1 MGQEE
6 ISVVNTII
14 DIIENHPSFGKE
26 NIKNYLKRYKI
37 TIRTDEFEKL
47 YKYAKERWMNNQGKI
62 GNTSKANKGTETEK
76 VIEKLNEGKSQREV
90 AKELG
95 ITRSAVQYHLRK
107 EKTMGKNKEIQVL
120 HPSHYN
126 TR

>member
-6 ISVVNTII
+6 INIVNTII

-37 TIRTDEFEKL
+37 IIRTDEFEKL

-62 GNTSKANKGTETEK
+62 GSTSKANKGTETEK
-76 VIEKLNEGKSQREV
+76 VIENKNVEILV
-90 AKELG
+90 AKQEEETKLLE
-95 ITRSAVQYHLRK
+95 V
-107 EKTMGKNKEIQVL
+107 
-120 HPSHYN
+120 
-126 TR
+126 